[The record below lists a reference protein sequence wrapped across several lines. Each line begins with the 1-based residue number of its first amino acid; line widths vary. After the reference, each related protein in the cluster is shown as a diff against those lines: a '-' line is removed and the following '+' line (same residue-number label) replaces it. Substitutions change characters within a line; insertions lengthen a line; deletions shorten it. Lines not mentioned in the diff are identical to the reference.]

1 MKNRYANQRIAEFN
15 AYIPGEQPRDM
26 KYIKLNTN
34 ESPFP
39 PSPLVRE
46 AVGGEIENLNL
57 YPDPTC
63 AALAAAASAAYGVLP
78 ENLIFTNGSDEILNF
93 ALLAFAGGERAVAF
107 PDITYGLYPVL
118 CQMYG
123 IGYQKIAVS
132 EDFSIDPQDYCG
144 IGKNIIIANPNAP
157 TGLCLSLPA
166 IEAIVASNPQNV
178 VIIDEAYIAFG
189 GESCIGLIKK
199 YENLLV
205 TRTFSKSHSLAGA
218 RLGLGIG
225 SPELIKYL
233 NKIKYSFNAYSV
245 NRMTLA
251 AGAAAYEDARYYEKN
266 CGVICDTRER
276 VRGELLALGFSVTD
290 SRANFL
296 FAKSPYIAGAALY
309 YELKRGGILVRHFGS
324 PPISDYNRITI
335 GTDRDMDALL
345 EALRDITKR
354 GIGKFERKQSFLSK
368 TSFVLVPA
376 LPEHGAVGY
385 GSNTDSAGTGT
396 NLCKQ
401 KGMVINEKK

>member
-1 MKNRYANQRIAEFN
+1 MKIIYATQRIADFD
-15 AYIPGEQPRDM
+15 AYTPGEQPRDM

-46 AVGGEIENLNL
+46 AVCSEIENLNL

-63 AALAAAASAAYGVLP
+63 AALAAAASATYGVSP

-107 PDITYGLYPVL
+107 PDITYGLYSVL
-118 CQMYG
+118 CEMYG
-123 IGYQKIAVS
+123 TRYQKIAVS

-157 TGLCLSLPA
+157 TGLCLAPSE
-166 IEAIVASNPQNV
+166 IEAIAKSNPQNL

-189 GESCIGLIKK
+189 GESCVGLIKK
-199 YENLLV
+199 HENLLV

-251 AGAAAYEDARYYEKN
+251 AGAAAYEDEQYYEKN
-266 CGVICDTRER
+266 WGVICLTRER
-276 VRGELLALGFSVTD
+276 VREALLALGFWVTN

-296 FAKSPYIAGAALY
+296 FAKSPEFVGEALY
-309 YELKRGGILVRHFGS
+309 RELKRRGILVRHFSS
-324 PPISDYNRITI
+324 PRISDYLRITI

-345 EALRDITKR
+345 EALRAIKKR
-354 GIGKFERKQSFLSK
+354 GIGK
-368 TSFVLVPA
+368 
-376 LPEHGAVGY
+376 
-385 GSNTDSAGTGT
+385 
-396 NLCKQ
+396 
-401 KGMVINEKK
+401 